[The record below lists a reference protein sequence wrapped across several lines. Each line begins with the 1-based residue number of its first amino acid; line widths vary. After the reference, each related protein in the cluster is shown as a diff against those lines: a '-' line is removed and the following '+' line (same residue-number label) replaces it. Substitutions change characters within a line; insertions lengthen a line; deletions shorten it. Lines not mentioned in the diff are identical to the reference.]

1 MSHLSLVR
9 GDSQT
14 LSLELSNLPDG
25 GLTDADITFTVE
37 GLLSKT
43 IGDGITVDDAEA
55 GLVSISI
62 DPGDT
67 ELSPDVRTVYGYD
80 VEVRFSDGAVNT
92 PLIGVLVVNPDVTR
106 EVS

>member
-14 LSLELSNLPDG
+14 LSLVLSNLPDG

-37 GLLSKT
+37 SLFAKT
-43 IGDGITVDDAEA
+43 IGDGITVDDADA

-62 DPGDT
+62 DPDDT
-67 ELSPDVRTVYGYD
+67 ELSPDVRTVYSYD
-80 VEVRFSDGAVNT
+80 VEVVFASGAVNT